1 MFAKSE
7 NPQLFFF
14 VAQAYQRLFPRENI
28 SPILATS
35 LTDEQLSKITSV
47 EINASAFAEC
57 NIKSLNGIEKLPNL
71 EEFILRGQSD
81 TQNVDGFRRVQQ
93 QARKGIYNKREYNS
107 PQEFLQDNSR
117 YFVDSYNASQITDLT
132 PLQRCSGLKK
142 IDLSEQHSLGEID
155 VSFWHNLLELNMKNC
170 KQLYTIKGLESLRAV
185 KNPAEKTDDFDASQ
199 LSLNFTGCDFLRHVG
214 GFDQYVNAAVDY
226 ADYEYPMQLPTT
238 CFCNLH
244 RQYPESMHRLI
255 MEQQAGEKAI
265 YWTECCENFKF
276 MSSSAKMNMAKNRAD
291 NIIRTV
297 CAGQEKSPM
306 GQVAQVYRWIC
317 DNVTYDYK
325 GLEAAG
331 KDTRPKPDLEEKSD
345 PFFLNAYSHNK
356 IRTMHSALFSK
367 TAVCV
372 GVSNLFN
379 FLVSDLG
386 YLTSSIYCSSESA
399 DDPHLTIANHQM
411 SAVYVQEDPYYCDP
425 TWDLGGRQSR
435 YFCLTG
441 EEVSKDHNFTI
452 SEAGANKTPPSLQAM
467 LQNAGYL
474 QTQQPASTPFSSNP
488 TQYNQ

>member
-1 MFAKSE
+1 MFVKSE

-28 SPILATS
+28 SPFFTTK

-71 EEFILRGQSD
+71 QEFILRGQSD

-93 QARKGIYNKREYNS
+93 QAKKGIFNHSQYKT

-117 YFVDSYNASQITDLT
+117 YFVDSYNASQITDLSA
-132 PLQRCSGLKK
+132 LQKCSNLQK
-142 IDLSEQHSLGEID
+142 IDLAEQHSLGEID
-155 VSFWHNLLELNMKNC
+155 LSFWPNLLELNMKNC
-170 KQLYTIKGLESLRAV
+170 RQLYTVKGLDKLRAV
-185 KNPAEKTDDFDASQ
+185 KNPKECVPGFDSSQ
-199 LSLNFTGCDFLRHVG
+199 LTLNFTGCDFLRHVE
-214 GFDQYVNAAVDY
+214 GFDQFVD
-226 ADYEYPMQLPTT
+226 AFVDVGDLEYPMQLPTT
-238 CFCNLH
+238 AFCNLY
-244 RQYPESMHRLI
+244 RQHPESMHKLI
-255 MEQQAGEKAI
+255 MEQPAGERAI
-265 YWTECCENFKF
+265 FWTECCENFKY
-276 MSSSAKMNMAKNRAD
+276 MSSSMKMNMAKNRAD

-317 DNVTYDYK
+317 DNVTYDHA
-325 GLEAAG
+325 GLEKANN
-331 KDTRPKPDLEEKSD
+331 DTKTKPDLEEKKD
-345 PFFLNAYSHNK
+345 PIRLNDYSQNR
-356 IRTMHSALFSK
+356 IRTLHSALFSK

-386 YLTSSIYCSSESA
+386 YLTSRIFCSSESA
-399 DDPHLTIANHQM
+399 DDPTMTIANHQM
-411 SAVYVQEDPYYCDP
+411 SAVYVQEDPYYCDV
-425 TWDLGGRQSR
+425 TWDLGTNQSQ

-441 EEVSKDHNFTI
+441 QEVSKDHNFTI
-452 SEAGANKTPPSLQAM
+452 SEYGANKNPPSLQAM
-467 LQNAGYL
+467 LKNAGYL
-474 QTQQPASTPFSSNP
+474 QTQQPASTPFSP
-488 TQYNQ
+488 GPEQC